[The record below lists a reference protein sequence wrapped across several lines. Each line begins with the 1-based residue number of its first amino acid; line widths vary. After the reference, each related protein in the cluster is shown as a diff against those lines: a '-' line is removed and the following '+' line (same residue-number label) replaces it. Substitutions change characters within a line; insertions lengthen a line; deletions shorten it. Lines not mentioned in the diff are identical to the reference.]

1 MTGVR
6 VEVDDAGVAVVTLDG
21 EARLNAFSAA
31 TGGDLGAAYRRC
43 NLDDDVK
50 AVVLTG
56 AGRAFCAGADLSE
69 HAGSFDAPG
78 DDFTASPIRP
88 PAWRVRKLVI
98 AAINGHAIGIGLTLA
113 LQCDVRLVASDARLA
128 IPQVRRGMVADCQAH
143 FTLRHAAGLAA
154 AADVLLT
161 GRTMSGQ
168 EAADLGI
175 ASRSLPAP
183 AVLPA
188 AIDLARDVATYA
200 NPASVALS
208 KRLLWADLDL
218 DAVAGAEDDAH
229 RLLMGGADAREGA
242 AAWRENR
249 PPRWSSRAT
258 DVGDPA

>member
-43 NLDDDVK
+43 DLDDDVR

-88 PAWRVRKLVI
+88 PAWRV
-98 AAINGHAIGIGLTLA
+98 H
-113 LQCDVRLVASDARLA
+113 
-128 IPQVRRGMVADCQAH
+128 
-143 FTLRHAAGLAA
+143 
-154 AADVLLT
+154 
-161 GRTMSGQ
+161 MSGQ
-168 EAADLGI
+168 EAAELGI

-188 AIDLARDVATYA
+188 AIDLARDVAT
-200 NPASVALS
+200 
-208 KRLLWADLDL
+208 
-218 DAVAGAEDDAH
+218 
-229 RLLMGGADAREGA
+229 
-242 AAWRENR
+242 
-249 PPRWSSRAT
+249 
-258 DVGDPA
+258 